1 MQRYRRLIVGKIRG
15 QSIVLTLRPPKFESL
30 RCGPLPV
37 CGSLINCYLVVGR
50 VFTIK
55 EATML
60 KKVVLTVGLI
70 AVPSVAPAQQQ
81 PQQQPQQQSQQQ
93 PQQQCQLECTWVTQK
108 RETRVRS
115 CYALN
120 ASDCANLGRAES
132 GGNKTCQGY
141 ITSNC
146 VQGR

>member
-1 MQRYRRLIVGKIRG
+1 
-15 QSIVLTLRPPKFESL
+15 
-30 RCGPLPV
+30 
-37 CGSLINCYLVVGR
+37 
-50 VFTIK
+50 
-55 EATML
+55 ML

-70 AVPSVAPAQQQ
+70 AVPSIAPAQQQ
-81 PQQQPQQQSQQQ
+81 PQQQRQQQL
-93 PQQQCQLECTWVTQK
+93 CQLECTWVTQK
-108 RETRVRS
+108 GETRVRS
-115 CYALN
+115 CHALD

>member
-1 MQRYRRLIVGKIRG
+1 
-15 QSIVLTLRPPKFESL
+15 
-30 RCGPLPV
+30 
-37 CGSLINCYLVVGR
+37 
-50 VFTIK
+50 
-55 EATML
+55 ML
-60 KKVVLTVGLI
+60 KKVALTVGLI
-70 AVPSVAPAQQQ
+70 AVPSITPAQQQ
-81 PQQQPQQQSQQQ
+81 PQQQ

-108 RETRVRS
+108 GETRVRS

-120 ASDCANLGRAES
+120 ASDCANLARAES